1 MTTESTSARRLL
13 PFFSQVQNLLI
24 HKSEV
29 FSSLELPRGLP
40 IASLDPLKPLCFS
53 QLINMCKMPRK
64 IFMRKYPL
72 SHVWLH
78 CIIEQRDTGCA
89 GQRLPPNSFIEV
101 AFVIDSCPII
111 YCLVFRISQLQN
123 LISVHT
129 EDRSITF
136 AKLMRNNH
144 NRYDYTLTFFSWI
157 LHSLSDRVASILGFS
172 CHVYSNK
179 RQVYFF
185 FFKPESVS

>member
-1 MTTESTSARRLL
+1 
-13 PFFSQVQNLLI
+13 
-24 HKSEV
+24 
-29 FSSLELPRGLP
+29 
-40 IASLDPLKPLCFS
+40 
-53 QLINMCKMPRK
+53 
-64 IFMRKYPL
+64 MRKYPL

-78 CIIEQRDTGCA
+78 CTIEQRDTGCA

-101 AFVIDSCPII
+101 AFVAGSCPII

-172 CHVYSNK
+172 SHVYSNK

-185 FFKPESVS
+185 FLSQNLSLKFCIQISSCLPTVSNQISSCKLSISKSVIMGSAWWCSG